1 MTQKSS
7 AGNLVSELL
16 QTIDSREI
24 ADESIRRTVE
34 ILLNLIEQQQVEIK
48 ELREENQKLRDENNR
63 LKGEQGKPNI
73 KGNKNIGFK
82 NNHSSEKERK
92 TPTEHNKRS
101 KNKTIKV
108 DRQEIVTYPKEKLPP
123 DAEFKG
129 YEEVIVQDILLKP
142 DNVLFRKQKY
152 YSPQTGK
159 TYLAPLPFGYDG
171 EVIRDFQH
179 SNKMD

>member
-92 TPTEHNKRS
+92 TATEHNKRS

-129 YEEVIVQDILLKP
+129 YV
-142 DNVLFRKQKY
+142 R
-152 YSPQTGK
+152 GG
-159 TYLAPLPFGYDG
+159 LA
-171 EVIRDFQH
+171 EKR
-179 SNKMD
+179 